1 MEPMDTPHTML
12 GRFNFAVGEKTLYI
26 AGGAG
31 TGGGIVR
38 IDTSS
43 GKRKS
48 NLNAR
53 GASVK
58 AVGKPSPNDQAGAV
72 MIDGGCVVASVSPDG
87 RTGAELGWAPK
98 FISVPRP
105 EPPSGRPVGFLNLN
119 EGTEPRALE
128 FPSGPEPPHGIFS
141 ADSRF
146 FILAAG
152 EENRNIYVVNVK
164 NAEVRSSY
172 TVDAPVARLSSL
184 KSGEIAA
191 VGTEPKAIVV
201 WKIKTP

>member
-1 MEPMDTPHTML
+1 MAARRGVRL
-12 GRFNFAVGEKTLYI
+12 AGRSNGGR
-26 AGGAG
+26 AGL
-31 TGGGIVR
+31 VR
-38 IDTSS
+38 IH
-43 GKRKS
+43 
-48 NLNAR
+48 L
-53 GASVK
+53 
-58 AVGKPSPNDQAGAV
+58 
-72 MIDGGCVVASVSPDG
+72 
-87 RTGAELGWAPK
+87 
-98 FISVPRP
+98 VPRP
-105 EPPSGRPVGFLNLN
+105 EPPSGALFGFLNLN

-152 EENRNIYVVNVK
+152 EENRNIYVVDVK
-164 NAEVRSSY
+164 TPRSGCLIQWTLRS
-172 TVDAPVARLSSL
+172 RISSSL